1 MSAFNIHATAP
12 ISSALV
18 AIALDHLAFIPGSQP
33 FDPDALLDLTR
44 RVSATEIEAI
54 TLLVRIRAAA
64 IALADPRW
72 PSWSHYFRSNP
83 PESYRVFDAVV
94 LDIIATLPLDA
105 SLRFAPEIFF
115 DALLASIPV
124 DGRN

>member
-1 MSAFNIHATAP
+1 M
-12 ISSALV
+12 
-18 AIALDHLAFIPGSQP
+18 
-33 FDPDALLDLTR
+33 
-44 RVSATEIEAI
+44 EAI
-54 TLLVRIRAAA
+54 TLLVRIRAAG
-64 IALADPRW
+64 IVMADPRW
-72 PSWSHYFRSNP
+72 PKWSRYFRSNP
-83 PESYRVFDAVV
+83 QTTYRVFDAVV